1 MVQANGWFGD
11 RVMRIGFVA
20 AMMAIVA
27 LAWAAPAAAG
37 IVVTVDKS
45 AQRMKVVVDGVE
57 KYDWPVSTGAKD
69 YVTPSGTFSAFR
81 LEKDHKSQEWDNA
94 PMPYSVF
101 FTHQGH
107 AIHGSNS
114 RMGVP
119 LSRGCVRL
127 QPKNAETFFNLV
139 QKRGVF
145 STRVVIVDRAPV
157 VTASTRKVTPVNNK
171 SGGGKTG
178 SGKGKKSKPF
188 VSPFYMDRWQP

>member
-1 MVQANGWFGD
+1 
-11 RVMRIGFVA
+11 MRIGFVA

-45 AQRMKVVVDGVE
+45 AQRMKGVVDGVQ
-57 KYDWPVSTGAKD
+57 KYDWPVSTGGKD
-69 YVTPSGTFSAFR
+69 YVTPSGTFNAFR
-81 LEKDHKSQEWDNA
+81 LEKDHLSQEWDNA
-94 PMPYSVF
+94 PMPHSVF

-127 QPKNAETFFNLV
+127 QPKNAETLFNLV

-145 STRVVIVDRAPV
+145 STRVVVLDRAPV
-157 VTASTRKVTPVNNK
+157 VTASSSRKVTPTTSGGK
-171 SGGGKTG
+171 SGTGKN
-178 SGKGKKSKPF
+178 KKSKPF
-188 VSPFYMDRWQP
+188 VSPFYMDRWQQ